1 MSETAILQE
10 VKDLVERE
18 QIIKD
23 SAFRKEKVPVRVEF
37 SQNELDDLTEQQ
49 VRLAIKIEKLE
60 VEKKAFMDDWND
72 RTKPKKADQKVLLD
86 QLDKGYKIEEMELYA
101 VQDFDE
107 KRMKY
112 YDPEG
117 FLRHERDLLPEEYQK
132 MIKS

>member
-37 SQNELDDLTEQQ
+37 SQSELDDLTEQQ

-72 RTKPKKADQKVLLD
+72 RTKPKKADQKILLD

-107 KRMKY
+107 NRMKY